1 MNIIERAISSVA
13 GGRVLDVATQEG
25 HFVQMLMKNLSSYT
39 EIVGID
45 VNYLLASLGSKS
57 GFRAGAFA

>member
-1 MNIIERAISSVA
+1 MTNIFEQTLGDIA

-25 HFVQMLMKNLSSYT
+25 GFVRILAESLKSYT

-45 VNYLLASLGSKS
+45 ISEQAIEI
-57 GFRAGAFA
+57 A